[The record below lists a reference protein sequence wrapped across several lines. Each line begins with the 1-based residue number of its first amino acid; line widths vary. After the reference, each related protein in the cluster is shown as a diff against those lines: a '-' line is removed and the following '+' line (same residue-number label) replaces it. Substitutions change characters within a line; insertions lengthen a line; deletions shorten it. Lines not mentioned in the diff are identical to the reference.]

1 MVKNGWKSVGKVHGL
16 CLVALAALF
25 ITTVGSAVGQAV
37 SFNFDKDASF
47 LKFKTYAWVPIKQ
60 PAPAN
65 ELMDKRIKETIDS
78 EFAKKGLTRTDAGP
92 ADLCI
97 GYQAGIGTEKR
108 LTSCNAGWVCFAG
121 WYASGC
127 FNFGGTSGTKAGET
141 GTIYEGDL
149 VLNVFDR
156 QSNELVWCGVASKT
170 LKSKAKPGKQQKNLE
185 KAVAK
190 LLKSYPPPKK

>member
-1 MVKNGWKSVGKVHGL
+1 MMKRSVL
-16 CLVALAALF
+16 LLAALF
-25 ITTVGSAVGQAV
+25 ITTAGSAVGQDI
-37 SFNFDKDASF
+37 SFNFDKDANF
-47 LKFKTYAWVPIKQ
+47 LKFKTYEWVPSKE

-65 ELMDKRIKETIDS
+65 ELWDKQIKKTIDS

-97 GYQAGIGTEKR
+97 GYQAGIGTAKQVM
-108 LTSCNAGWVCFAG
+108 SCNAGWVCVAG
-121 WYASGC
+121 WYVSGC
-127 FNFGGTSGTKAGET
+127 FSFGGTGGTTAGRT
-141 GTIYEGDL
+141 STIYEGDL

-156 QSNELVWCGVASKT
+156 QSHELVWCGVASKT